1 MAVDILDEDHFAIS
15 AIVIVSMQ
23 VIFFIIAAT
32 FQMDKI
38 TDFAGG
44 INFIVLA
51 LLTFFLG
58 QGKVQ
63 TKKGYDSRQLMVTIF
78 VCLWGMRLSGYLLYR
93 IIKIGRDKQ
102 FEDKKSNNIRFAIFW
117 TFQAIWVYVVSLP
130 VIIINSPRHA
140 IPIAPKTMTTFD
152 SAGTCLFVIGF
163 LAETYADLQ
172 KFSFRQDP
180 VNQGKWCNDG
190 LWRLSR
196 HPNYFGEILLWWGIF
211 AISINVIQGVEWV
224 AIMSPIFTTL
234 IILFLSGMPLLERS
248 SDEKY
253 RDISDYRFYKSSTS
267 PLIPIPPAIYV
278 EVPRF
283 LKFLICCE
291 YPMYDS
297 LDEKIKTSHIIK
309 ESTSA
314 SLATASQT

>member
-15 AIVIVSMQ
+15 AIVTVTMQ
-23 VIFFIIAAT
+23 IIFFLIAAI
-32 FQMDKI
+32 FQMDKVS
-38 TDFAGG
+38 DFGGG
-44 INFIVLA
+44 INFMILA

-58 QGKVQ
+58 QGG
-63 TKKGYDSRQLMVTIF
+63 KKAYDSRQLMVTTF
-78 VCLWGMRLSGYLLYR
+78 VCLWGIRLSGYLLYR

-102 FEDKKSNNIRFAIFW
+102 FEDKKSNTIRFAIFW
-117 TFQAIWVYVVSLP
+117 TFQAVWVYIVSLP
-130 VIIINSPRHA
+130 VIIINSPRHS
-140 IPIAPKTMTTFD
+140 IPSAPKTMTTLD
-152 SAGTCLFVIGF
+152 STGTCLFIVGF

-196 HPNYFGEILLWWGIF
+196 HPNYFGEIVLWWGIF
-211 AISINVIQGVEWV
+211 VISLNVLEGIEWV
-224 AIMSPIFTTL
+224 AIMSPLFTSL
-234 IILFLSGMPLLERS
+234 IILFLSGIPLLEKS

-253 RDISDYRFYKSSTS
+253 RDISEYRYYKASTS
-267 PLIPIPPAIYV
+267 PLIPLPPSIYV
-278 EVPRF
+278 EVPHF
-283 LKFLICCE
+283 LKFLLCCE

-297 LDEKIKTSHIIK
+297 LEEKMKAPHIIK

-314 SLATASQT
+314 SLAASQS